1 MPRITHVISSPSG
14 YGGAEALVAALA
26 RDGAARGQE
35 VRVLVPFRAAD
46 ADEAFIEACAP
57 AVVHV
62 GVARGMRDV
71 PRVRRWLIS
80 ELRRHPP
87 DVVHTHLAWGLMLGA
102 MLPRRSVS
110 ALMTTHHHGD
120 LYAVRGRRLA
130 VAAESVALRRYD
142 LVVAV
147 SPQVAEY
154 VQSIARIRAERV
166 RVILNGWS
174 GRPLARTPAAP
185 PRIVCI
191 ARLRQEKG
199 HRMLLEAFAAV
210 RRSRD
215 DVELDLVGNG
225 PDRLVLERDA
235 QRLDVREAVHFHG
248 DISDVWPVLAA
259 ATVAVQ
265 PSLVEQFGISA
276 VEAMAAA
283 VPLVAT
289 DTGGL
294 GPLVEASGAGLVVPP
309 GDSRALADAIL
320 RLLDDSALQRRLA
333 AAGPAYA
340 AGLRLERSLDAY
352 AEVYDELLERRRGR

>member
-1 MPRITHVISSPSG
+1 
-14 YGGAEALVAALA
+14 
-26 RDGAARGQE
+26 
-35 VRVLVPFRAAD
+35 
-46 ADEAFIEACAP
+46 
-57 AVVHV
+57 
-62 GVARGMRDV
+62 
-71 PRVRRWLIS
+71 
-80 ELRRHPP
+80 
-87 DVVHTHLAWGLMLGA
+87 
-102 MLPRRSVS
+102 
-110 ALMTTHHHGD
+110 
-120 LYAVRGRRLA
+120 
-130 VAAESVALRRYD
+130 
-142 LVVAV
+142 
-147 SPQVAEY
+147 
-154 VQSIARIRAERV
+154 
-166 RVILNGWS
+166 
-174 GRPLARTPAAP
+174 
-185 PRIVCI
+185 
-191 ARLRQEKG
+191 
-199 HRMLLEAFAAV
+199 MLLEAFAAV